1 MEEAKSGTNVFL
13 FMCIVCLTM
22 HHPSFASYEGQS
34 ADPKKA
40 VVGQIIISG
49 NKVTKQRVILNE
61 LVFSYGDTIMVNKI
75 GEAIKNSRNNL
86 LNTSLFNFVS
96 ITYAKRDNNELI
108 FHVKVD
114 ERWYWWAFPIF
125 EYADRN
131 FSSFLES
138 KDWSR
143 VNYGVYLKR
152 DNFRGRKERLKMR
165 VRVGYATQVSL
176 LFDSP
181 EYRRKTGWGVEFNV
195 VAKNQLSYRT
205 IDNRPEFILFDEG
218 MAQYQYNSGIYYAY
232 RSDFYQRHNLKLSHF
247 AYNVNDSVIGL
258 NPNYLTEGDSELQF
272 LTLGYSYNYDRRDSK
287 AYPLKGRKVTLEL
300 QKHGLGV
307 LTNKL
312 DDLSFGVQVQEYIE
326 LSRLFHYGATFEGVA
341 STSDHLPYILKSG
354 IGYDSFINGYELYVI
369 DGTKR
374 ALLQNRMLFTLLEPR
389 VKNIGF
395 MPLSQFAKI
404 HYAFY
409 LKAYFDMGYAWLD
422 SPDVSNTLAND
433 LQYGYGLGIDMVTFY
448 DKVVSFNYSFNKLG
462 QHGFFMHI
470 NLDF

>member
-1 MEEAKSGTNVFL
+1 MGKTKSGVKFL
-13 FMCIVCLTM
+13 VLLCLVYLAM
-22 HHPSFASYEGQS
+22 YHPSYASTSSFIEDS
-34 ADPKKA
+34 VSV

-49 NKVTKQRVILNE
+49 NKVTKERVILNE
-61 LVFSYGDTIMVNKI
+61 LVFAYGDTISINKL
-75 GEAIKNSRNNL
+75 GEALRNSRNNL

-96 ITYAKRDNNELI
+96 ITYAKRPNREVV

-138 KDWSR
+138 NDWSR

-152 DNFRGRKERLKMR
+152 DNFRGRKERLKLR
-165 VRVGYATQVSL
+165 VRLGFATQVSV

-181 EYRRKTGWGVEFNV
+181 EYRRKTGWGIEFNV
-195 VAKNQLSYRT
+195 VANNQLAYRT
-205 IDNRPEFILFDEG
+205 IENQQDFVVFNEG
-218 MAQYQYNSGIYYAY
+218 MAQYRYNSGVYYAY
-232 RSDFYQRHNLKLSHF
+232 RRDFYQRHYFKLSHY
-247 AYNVNDSVIGL
+247 AYNVHDSVVGL
-258 NPNYLTEGDSELQF
+258 NPNYLTEGDTELQF
-272 LTLGYSYNYDRRDSK
+272 LTLSYSYNYDRRDSK
-287 AYPLKGRKVTLEL
+287 AYPLKGRKLRFEL
-300 QKHGLGV
+300 KKHGLGV
-307 LTNKL
+307 FTDKL
-312 DDLSFGVQVQEYIE
+312 NDVSVNLFVQENVE
-326 LSRLFHYGATFEGVA
+326 LNRVFHWGATFEGVA
-341 STSDHLPYILKSG
+341 SSSDHLPYILNSG
-354 IGYDSFINGYELYVI
+354 LGYKSFINGYELYVI
-369 DGTKR
+369 DGAKR
-374 ALLQNRMLFTLLEPR
+374 ALLQNRMLLTLLEPR

-409 LKAYFDMGYAWLD
+409 LKTYFDMGYAWQRNSD
-422 SPDVSNTLAND
+422 IDNNLANE

-448 DKVVSFNYSFNKLG
+448 DKVVSFNYSINKQG